1 MNRKQQNTQQSSDG
15 FSDLIDSYTFALKDN
30 SDVITDM
37 LEELS
42 KRKLSKA
49 DKEEL
54 KKINRDL
61 NSIDKQINKL
71 GK

>member
-1 MNRKQQNTQQSSDG
+1 MQQSSDG

-30 SDVITDM
+30 SEIITDM

-49 DKEEL
+49 DREEL